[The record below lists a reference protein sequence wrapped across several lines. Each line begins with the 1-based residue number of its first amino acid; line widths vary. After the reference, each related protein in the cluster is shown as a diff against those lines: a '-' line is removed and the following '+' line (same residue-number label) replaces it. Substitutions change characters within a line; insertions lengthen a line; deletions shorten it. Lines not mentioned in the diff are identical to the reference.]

1 MPYNV
6 QQLSD
11 RQDILDLTA
20 QYNHLVDTGNAV
32 CYAELFVPEGEFDV
46 VGHVV
51 YRGRDQLTGLIARAD
66 TAGDLKP
73 VHITTDHYIEVSG
86 DTARQRCRLIT
97 CVRSTDGSRN
107 DLVNTGWF
115 HDELRRTP
123 DGWRFVRRRAEV
135 DLSISATFAKLGI
148 DTALSGAGG
157 HAA

>member
-1 MPYNV
+1 
-6 QQLSD
+6 
-11 RQDILDLTA
+11 
-20 QYNHLVDTGNAV
+20 
-32 CYAELFVPEGEFDV
+32 
-46 VGHVV
+46 
-51 YRGRDQLTGLIARAD
+51 
-66 TAGDLKP
+66 
-73 VHITTDHYIEVSG
+73 
-86 DTARQRCRLIT
+86 
-97 CVRSTDGSRN
+97 VRSTDGSRN